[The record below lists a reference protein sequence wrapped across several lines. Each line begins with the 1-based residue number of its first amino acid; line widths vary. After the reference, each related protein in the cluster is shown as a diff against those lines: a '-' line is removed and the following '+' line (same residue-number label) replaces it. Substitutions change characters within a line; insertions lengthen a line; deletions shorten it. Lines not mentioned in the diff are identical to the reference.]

1 MFHSIKAKV
10 ITIFSL
16 VMIAFTSVLLI
27 TIFINERDRV
37 LDLALENST
46 KISKMH
52 ANLLSQEF
60 ARYVVMLKMLS
71 NNPKTKLGDKATIA
85 RQLQRLM
92 TMGRGNFINAIY
104 VDKNLNLTDVLG
116 NTNKVT
122 HSSFIRAEQ
131 WVGKEYNISTPV
143 ITRFEKAPVIMVGV
157 PILDTQNNWIGTLAV
172 AVPLT
177 IISAKLAEIKLAKE
191 SYAWLTDSNG
201 LMVSHPNKS
210 FIMKNKLSMT
220 ESADYPG
227 FYKIVRQTKLQND
240 GYGRYRDAKLNESKI
255 VTFSKVDYLPGWT
268 LFVTTKESEIFHAIY
283 TIMYDVLVTSI
294 ILMVIFLLLISE
306 LSNRITKPIVQLTKD
321 VKASVKDKKSY
332 LKIIDSDDE
341 IGQLSKAFHDSLQK
355 IHLHTIHLE
364 QMVNHRTQ
372 EITDKNLLLNQQNE
386 KLEQLASKDPLTLL
400 YNRRAF
406 SALVDKEISRAKRH
420 HFPVTLVILDIDH
433 FKKINDEFG
442 HNVGDDI
449 LCRFADELSVNMR
462 KENLICRWG
471 GEEFVILIP
480 EATSPMV
487 FKHIEALRQKISQM
501 DFAPIDKLTFSAGM
515 ATLRIEEPFKEWFQR
530 ADSALY
536 NAKGSG
542 RNKIV
547 VDDIIG

>member
-27 TIFINERDRV
+27 TIFINERHRV

-420 HFPVTLVILDIDH
+420 HFPVTLVILDIDY

-449 LCRFADELSVNMR
+449 LCRFAEQLSVNMR

-480 EATSPMV
+480 EATSAMV

-536 NAKGSG
+536 QAKGSG

>member
-420 HFPVTLVILDIDH
+420 HFPVTLVILDIDY

-449 LCRFADELSVNMR
+449 LCRFADELSINMR

-480 EATSPMV
+480 EATSAMV

>member
-364 QMVNHRTQ
+364 QMVNYRTQ

-480 EATSPMV
+480 EATSAMV

-536 NAKGSG
+536 KAKGSG

-547 VDDIIG
+547 VDDIIC

>member
-420 HFPVTLVILDIDH
+420 HFPVTLVILDIDY

-449 LCRFADELSVNMR
+449 LCRFADELSINMR

-480 EATSPMV
+480 EATSAMV
-487 FKHIEALRQKISQM
+487 FKHIEELRQKISQM

-536 NAKGSG
+536 KAKGSG

>member
-16 VMIAFTSVLLI
+16 VMIAFTSVLLL

-71 NNPKTKLGDKATIA
+71 NNPNTKLGDKPTIA
-85 RQLQRLM
+85 RQLKRLM

-104 VDKNLNLTDVLG
+104 VDKNLNLTDVIG

-122 HSSFIRAEQ
+122 HPSFMRAEQ
-131 WVGKEYNISTPV
+131 WVGKQYNISVPV
-143 ITRFEKAPVIMVGV
+143 ITRFEKTPVIMVGV
-157 PILDTQNNWIGTLAV
+157 PILDTQNNWMGTLAV

-220 ESADYPG
+220 ENADYPG

-240 GYGRYRDAKLNESKI
+240 GYGRYMDATLNESKI

-268 LFVTTKESEIFHAIY
+268 LFVTTKESEIFHDIY

-355 IHLHTIHLE
+355 IHSHTTHLE
-364 QMVNHRTQ
+364 KMVNHRTQ

-420 HFPVTLVILDIDH
+420 HFPITLVILDIDH

-449 LCRFADELSVNMR
+449 LCRFADELSLNMR

-480 EATSPMV
+480 EATSTMV
-487 FKHIEALRQKISQM
+487 FKHIEEVRQKISQM
-501 DFAPIDKLTFSAGM
+501 SFSPVEKLTFSAGI
-515 ATLRIEEPFKEWFQR
+515 ATLRVEEPFKEWFQR

-536 NAKGSG
+536 QAKGSG
-542 RNKIV
+542 RNR
-547 VDDIIG
+547 IITD

>member
-462 KENLICRWG
+462 KENLFCRWG

-480 EATSPMV
+480 EATSAMV

>member
-268 LFVTTKESEIFHAIY
+268 LFVTTKESEIFHDIY

-449 LCRFADELSVNMR
+449 LCRFADELSINMR

-480 EATSPMV
+480 EATSTMV
-487 FKHIEALRQKISQM
+487 FKHIEEVRQKISQM
-501 DFAPIDKLTFSAGM
+501 SFSPVEKLTFSAGM
-515 ATLRIEEPFKEWFQR
+515 ATLRVEEPFKEWFQR

-536 NAKGSG
+536 QAKGSG
-542 RNKIV
+542 RNR
-547 VDDIIG
+547 IITD

>member
-449 LCRFADELSVNMR
+449 LCRFADELSINMR

-480 EATSPMV
+480 EATSAMV

>member
-420 HFPVTLVILDIDH
+420 HFPVTLVIIDIDY

-480 EATSPMV
+480 EATSAMV

-536 NAKGSG
+536 KAKGSG

>member
-420 HFPVTLVILDIDH
+420 HFPVTLVILDIDY

-480 EATSPMV
+480 EATSAMV

-536 NAKGSG
+536 KAKGSG

>member
-420 HFPVTLVILDIDH
+420 HFPVTLVILDIDY

-449 LCRFADELSVNMR
+449 LCRFADELSINMR

-480 EATSPMV
+480 EATSAMV
-487 FKHIEALRQKISQM
+487 FKHIEELRQKISQM
-501 DFAPIDKLTFSAGM
+501 DFAPIDKLTFSVGM

-536 NAKGSG
+536 KAKGSG

>member
-420 HFPVTLVILDIDH
+420 HFPVTLVILDIDY

-449 LCRFADELSVNMR
+449 LCRFADELSINMR

-480 EATSPMV
+480 EATSAMV

-536 NAKGSG
+536 KAKGSG

>member
-122 HSSFIRAEQ
+122 HPSFMRAEQ
-131 WVGKEYNISTPV
+131 WVGKQYNISVPV
-143 ITRFEKAPVIMVGV
+143 ITRFEKTPVIMVGV
-157 PILDTQNNWIGTLAV
+157 PILDTQNNWMGTLAV

-449 LCRFADELSVNMR
+449 LCRFADELSINMR

-480 EATSPMV
+480 EATSAMV

>member
-1 MFHSIKAKV
+1 
-10 ITIFSL
+10 
-16 VMIAFTSVLLI
+16 
-27 TIFINERDRV
+27 
-37 LDLALENST
+37 
-46 KISKMH
+46 
-52 ANLLSQEF
+52 
-60 ARYVVMLKMLS
+60 
-71 NNPKTKLGDKATIA
+71 
-85 RQLQRLM
+85 
-92 TMGRGNFINAIY
+92 
-104 VDKNLNLTDVLG
+104 
-116 NTNKVT
+116 
-122 HSSFIRAEQ
+122 
-131 WVGKEYNISTPV
+131 
-143 ITRFEKAPVIMVGV
+143 
-157 PILDTQNNWIGTLAV
+157 
-172 AVPLT
+172 
-177 IISAKLAEIKLAKE
+177 
-191 SYAWLTDSNG
+191 
-201 LMVSHPNKS
+201 
-210 FIMKNKLSMT
+210 
-220 ESADYPG
+220 
-227 FYKIVRQTKLQND
+227 
-240 GYGRYRDAKLNESKI
+240 
-255 VTFSKVDYLPGWT
+255 

-420 HFPVTLVILDIDH
+420 HFPVTLVILDIDY

-449 LCRFADELSVNMR
+449 LCRFADELSINMR

-480 EATSPMV
+480 EATSAMV
-487 FKHIEALRQKISQM
+487 FKHIEELRQKISQM

-536 NAKGSG
+536 KAKGSG

>member
-420 HFPVTLVILDIDH
+420 HFPVTLVILDIDY

-480 EATSPMV
+480 EATSAMV

>member
-1 MFHSIKAKV
+1 
-10 ITIFSL
+10 
-16 VMIAFTSVLLI
+16 
-27 TIFINERDRV
+27 
-37 LDLALENST
+37 
-46 KISKMH
+46 
-52 ANLLSQEF
+52 
-60 ARYVVMLKMLS
+60 
-71 NNPKTKLGDKATIA
+71 
-85 RQLQRLM
+85 
-92 TMGRGNFINAIY
+92 
-104 VDKNLNLTDVLG
+104 
-116 NTNKVT
+116 
-122 HSSFIRAEQ
+122 
-131 WVGKEYNISTPV
+131 
-143 ITRFEKAPVIMVGV
+143 MVGV

-420 HFPVTLVILDIDH
+420 HFPVTLVILDIDY

-449 LCRFADELSVNMR
+449 LCRFADELSINMR

-480 EATSPMV
+480 EATSAMV
-487 FKHIEALRQKISQM
+487 FKHIEELRQKISQM

-536 NAKGSG
+536 KAKGSG